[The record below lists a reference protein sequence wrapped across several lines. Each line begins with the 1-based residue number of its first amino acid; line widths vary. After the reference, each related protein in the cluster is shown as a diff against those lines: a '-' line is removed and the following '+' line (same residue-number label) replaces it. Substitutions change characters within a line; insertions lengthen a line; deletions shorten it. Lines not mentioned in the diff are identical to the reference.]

1 MESLCKGHGKNSPLE
16 KVSDDFF
23 KTHRNKF
30 IRLFDSLARSPKAF
44 SPPQIGI
51 LPQLQNEMNVAF
63 QEVNTQQKTPEQA
76 LHDAQAR
83 VTDLWTTYKDQV
95 LQK

>member
-1 MESLCKGHGKNSPLE
+1 
-16 KVSDDFF
+16 
-23 KTHRNKF
+23 
-30 IRLFDSLARSPKAF
+30 
-44 SPPQIGI
+44 
-51 LPQLQNEMNVAF
+51 MNVAF